1 MPIWE
6 QLLLA
11 GVVSLGLVVLGNWTV
26 TQIAMSRRPVHQDTP
41 RRATPRGLRFH
52 GFRIPPPWT

>member
-11 GVVSLGLVVLGNWTV
+11 PVVSLGLVVLGNWTA
-26 TQIAMSRRPVHQDTP
+26 THIAMSRRPVHPDTP
-41 RRATPRGLRFH
+41 RRDTPRSFSAY
-52 GFRIPPPWT
+52 IPPPWN